1 MNNKTKTQ
9 ILEIIRNLINFP
21 YPQICVHLVSLDLLQ
36 LLIDND
42 AEIPDDLIKSVSLS
56 SNGDEESIEILNKLI
71 EKGKNV
77 EEISFEDFPE
87 PDTIVESVAYSKK
100 HKTLNP
106 LISAR

>member
-71 EKGKNV
+71 E
-77 EEISFEDFPE
+77 
-87 PDTIVESVAYSKK
+87 ES
-100 HKTLNP
+100 KTQK
-106 LISAR
+106 RT

>member
-1 MNNKTKTQ
+1 MDNKTKTQ
-9 ILEIIRNLINFP
+9 VLEIIRNLINFP
-21 YPQICVHLVSLDLLQ
+21 FPQICVHLISLDLLQ

-42 AEIPDDLIKSVSLS
+42 ADIPDDLIKSVSLS
-56 SNGDEESIEILNKLI
+56 SNGDEESIAILNKLI
-71 EKGKNV
+71 QEGKNV

-100 HKTLNP
+100 HKTLNT